1 MRIWIVELK
10 RIKIHWTQLAWGII
24 LVVNMWLTHSLMISL
39 FILGPPG
46 ETIKVPANVQVGD
59 GMPGEPGMMGPR
71 GPPGPPGE
79 RGASGK

>member
-1 MRIWIVELK
+1 MGLS
-10 RIKIHWTQLAWGII
+10 
-24 LVVNMWLTHSLMISL
+24 HSLMIFL
-39 FILGPPG
+39 FVLGPPG

-79 RGASGK
+79 RGASGKEIIYIIILILSSLR

>member
-1 MRIWIVELK
+1 
-10 RIKIHWTQLAWGII
+10 
-24 LVVNMWLTHSLMISL
+24 MWSTHSLMISL

-79 RGASGK
+79 RGASGKEIIYIIILIQTLSSQR

>member
-1 MRIWIVELK
+1 
-10 RIKIHWTQLAWGII
+10 
-24 LVVNMWLTHSLMISL
+24 MISL

-79 RGASGK
+79 RGASGKEII